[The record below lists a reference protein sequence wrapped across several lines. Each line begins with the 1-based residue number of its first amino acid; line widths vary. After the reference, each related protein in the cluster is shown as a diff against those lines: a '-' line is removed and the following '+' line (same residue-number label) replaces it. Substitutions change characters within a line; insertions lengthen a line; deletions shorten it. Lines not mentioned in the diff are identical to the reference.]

1 MMIRKRLENTSIEIK
16 GKKVPVKIYNE
27 MRNNVRASI
36 GKRAVI
42 LRFPLLLSKSQRE
55 KQLTHF
61 YSWVEQQFEK
71 HANLSTRFFGKEYQD
86 GDQLTVGERNYLLKI
101 VTTENRNHNAKLKN
115 GFIQINLAKGTSEFN
130 LDKSTKSLLSRV
142 VAQDFLPEIIRRV
155 NELNQLYFKNDVKNI
170 RLKYNQSNWGSCSI
184 KGNVN
189 LSTRLLFAPQDV
201 IDYVIIHELAH
212 FREMNHSASYWKIV
226 AEAMPDYKEKEKWLK
241 KNGHLCDF

>member
-1 MMIRKRLENTSIEIK
+1 
-16 GKKVPVKIYNE
+16 
-27 MRNNVRASI
+27 MRYNVRASI

-55 KQLTHF
+55 SQLAHF
-61 YSWVEQQFEK
+61 YDWVEQQFEK
-71 HANLSTRFFGKEYQD
+71 HENLGARFFGKEYRD
-86 GDQLTVGERNYLLKI
+86 GDQLTVGEKVYFLKI
-101 VTTENRNHNAKLKN
+101 ETTENKNHSAKLKN
-115 GFIQINLAKGTSEFN
+115 GIIQIKLAKGASEFN
-130 LDKSTKSLLSRV
+130 IDKSTKALLSRV
-142 VAQDFLPEIIRRV
+142 IAKDFLPEITRRV
-155 NELNQLYFKNDVKNI
+155 NELNRLYFKNEVKNI

-212 FREMNHSASYWKIV
+212 FREMNHSPRYWKIV
-226 AEAMPDYKEKEKWLK
+226 ADAMPDYKDKEKWLK

>member
-1 MMIRKRLENTSIEIK
+1 
-16 GKKVPVKIYNE
+16 
-27 MRNNVRASI
+27 MRYNVRASI

-61 YSWVEQQFEK
+61 YNWVEQQFEK
-71 HANLSTRFFGKEYQD
+71 HENLGVRFFGKEYRD
-86 GDQLTVGERNYLLKI
+86 GDQLNVGARNYLLKI
-101 VTTENRNHNAKLKN
+101 QPTDNKNHSANLKN
-115 GFIQINLAKGTSEFN
+115 GIIQINLAKDASEFN
-130 LDKSTKSLLSRV
+130 IDKSTKSLLSRV
-142 VAQDFLPEIIRRV
+142 IAQDYLPEITRRV
-155 NELNQLYFKNDVKNI
+155 NELNQLYFKNEVKNI

-212 FREMNHSASYWKIV
+212 FREMNHSPRYWKIV
-226 AEAMPDYKEKEKWLK
+226 AEAMPDFKDKEKWLK
-241 KNGHLCDF
+241 KNGHRCDF